1 MFSTVVS
8 STPVGSFSS
17 TPIFRFLA
25 SVPIES
31 TSPQNV
37 DVCDEHRGNEQDHFD
52 QREGTH
58 LVERHRPRIEEDDL
72 DVEDD
77 EQHGGDVVL
86 HRESAA
92 ADRLWC
98 RFDAALI

>member
-1 MFSTVVS
+1 MFSTVVN

-25 SVPIES
+25 ASVPIES
-31 TSPQNV
+31 TSPQHV
-37 DVCDEHRGNEQDHFD
+37 EVRDEHRGNEQDHFD
-52 QREGTH
+52 QRESAH

-77 EQHGGDVVL
+77 EQHGGGVGSMP
-86 HRESAA
+86 HSYESYLA
-92 ADRLWC
+92 RL
-98 RFDAALI
+98 